1 MRNIL
6 FGAVLTLAIVFGLRY
21 CEHSKDEREQLTEN
35 TALIEKQ
42 IKNVGKLIVT
52 EGNYAQVFTYE
63 DSKKFYMDVLSA
75 SKKALV
81 VVNAEATI
89 AYDLSKVTTEI
100 DQNTRTVRITY
111 IPEPELKINPNI
123 EYYDVQQDYLNQFEA
138 SDYNIIKQRVQKGLE
153 EKVKNSQL
161 YTNAQSRL
169 ISELF
174 KIYILTSSL
183 EWTLVYDGAVINEK
197 NPFKTATFKD

>member
-6 FGAVLTLAIVFGLRY
+6 FGAVLTLLIVFGLRY
-21 CEHSKDEREQLTEN
+21 CEHTQDEKEQLRAN

-63 DSKKFYMDVLSA
+63 DSKKFYVDILSA
-75 SKKALV
+75 TKKALV

-100 DQNTRTVRITY
+100 DELTKTVRITY

-123 EYYDVQQDYLNQFEA
+123 EYYDVQQDYLNQFNA
-138 SDYNIIKQRVQKGLE
+138 RDYNIIKRRVQEGLQKE
-153 EKVKNSQL
+153 IKSSTL
-161 YTNAQSRL
+161 YTNAQNRL
-169 ISELF
+169 ISELS
-174 KIYILTSSL
+174 KIYLLTSSL
-183 EWTLVYDGAVINEK
+183 AWTLEYNGNVIDESHPIK
-197 NPFKTATFKD
+197 P

>member
-6 FGAVLTLAIVFGLRY
+6 LGAVLTLLIVFGLRY
-21 CEHSKDEREQLTEN
+21 CEHGKDEREQLRAN

-63 DSKKFYMDVLSA
+63 DSKKFYVDILSA
-75 SKKALV
+75 TKKALV

-100 DQNTRTVRITY
+100 DELTKTVRITY

-123 EYYDVQQDYLNQFEA
+123 EYYDVQQDYLNQFNA
-138 SDYNIIKQRVQKGLE
+138 RDYNIIKARVQKGLE
-153 EKVKNSQL
+153 KEIKNSTL
-161 YTNAQSRL
+161 YTNAQNRL
-169 ISELF
+169 ISELS
-174 KIYILTSSL
+174 KIYLLTSSL
-183 EWTLVYDGAVINEK
+183 EWTLEYNGNIIDEAHPIK
-197 NPFKTATFKD
+197 P